1 MLNRVS
7 KINCWKLFVMKKF
20 KDKCCSGNTGF
31 ATGSFVLFLV
41 IFLVLAG
48 VGGVAYYYLALRTIP
63 VDVVISP
70 TPTSVYIDGNEVD
83 YDPEKPIQIT
93 EGSHIIEAVTP
104 GYNSLREE
112 IDVIGIGE
120 NVYSFTMNPLGGLL
134 SVYATEKGAKVY
146 INDELVGETPLIDHE
161 MSAGKYK
168 VRIKPGKDF
177 QEYREI
183 VVMEGKRGKKLLD
196 VNLIRSWSWITV
208 DSVPPGARIIDP
220 DKSEVID
227 VTPMRRKF
235 YEGEYS
241 LELSYG
247 KEYKTQSLSFN
258 VIADQDQVI
267 PKYEFDLLPG
277 ALDLQTEPSGAT
289 VIIEG
294 LPLEN
299 SITPFYENIPPNREW
314 KVVVAHPQF
323 HREEFLLLLEPGE
336 EYEKSIELLPYKGK
350 IEIVSEPEGAD
361 VLIDNV
367 AKGRTPL
374 ELELNSGDYSI
385 LLRKAKYMDMVV
397 KVIVPR
403 ERSVVKEV
411 TLESIGKNGVSV
423 DIASLPQ
430 NWKAPN
436 GAEMVLVKP
445 KGVFTIG
452 SPASEPTRAANED
465 QVNVELRVPFY
476 VATMEVS
483 NKEYR
488 MALPLHNSG
497 KLEGFSLNTGSR
509 PVVNINW
516 HEAAAYCNW
525 LSQQAGVPEV
535 YTEKKPGIFET
546 VSPRPSGF
554 RLLTEAEF
562 EYLCRAG
569 YKGYHPFPW
578 GSKIPPPAYA
588 ANIADETAKEMV
600 EYIVKGYNDNNL
612 VTAPV
617 GTFNAN
623 PLGLY
628 DLAGNASE
636 WVHNVYEPMYPMSPA
651 VLVDP
656 AGPASGSI
664 HSVRGSSFLDGAYR
678 KIRTAYRGFGAERT
692 SFISFRIMVSARAVS
707 LMKQLNK

>member
-1 MLNRVS
+1 MR
-7 KINCWKLFVMKKF
+7 KF
-20 KDKCCSGNTGF
+20 DNNYNLVNSGF

-48 VGGVAYYYLALRTIP
+48 AGGIVYYYLAIRTIP
-63 VDVVISP
+63 VDLVIFP
-70 TPTSVYIDGNEVD
+70 TPASVYIDGKEVD
-83 YDPEKPIQIT
+83 YDPEKPMQIT
-93 EGSHIIEAVTP
+93 EGSHVIEAVIP

-112 IDVIGIGE
+112 IDIIGISE

-146 INDELVGETPLIDHE
+146 INDELAGETPLIDYE

-168 VRIKPGKDF
+168 VLVKPGKDF
-177 QEYREI
+177 QEYSEN
-183 VVMEGKRGKKLLD
+183 VVMEGKRGKKLID

-220 DKSEVID
+220 DRNEVID

-247 KEYKTQSLSFN
+247 KGYKTQNLSFN
-258 VIADQDQVI
+258 VIADQDQVL
-267 PKYEFDLLPG
+267 PTYKFDLLPG
-277 ALDLQTEPSGAT
+277 ALDLQTEPPGAT

-299 SITPFYENIPPNREW
+299 SFTPFYENIPPDREW

-323 HREEFLLLLEPGE
+323 HREEFLFSLEPGE
-336 EYEKSIELLPYKGK
+336 ELEKSIELRPYIGK
-350 IEIVSEPEGAD
+350 IEIVSEPEGAE

-367 AKGRTPL
+367 TKGRTPVKL
-374 ELELNSGDYSI
+374 ELDSGDYSI
-385 LLRKAKYMDMVV
+385 LLRKTKYIDKVV
-397 KVIVPR
+397 KVNIPR
-403 ERSVVKEV
+403 ERTVLKEV
-411 TLESIGKNGVSV
+411 TLEPIGKKGVSL

-436 GAEMVLVKP
+436 GSGMVLIEP

-452 SPASEPTRAANED
+452 SPVSEPTRAANED
-465 QVNVELRVPFY
+465 QVNIELSRPFY
-476 VATMEVS
+476 VATTEVS
-483 NKEYR
+483 NKEYKK
-488 MALPLHNSG
+488 AFPAHDSG
-497 KLEGFSLNTGSR
+497 KLKGFSLNTGSR
-509 PVVNINW
+509 PVVNIDW

-525 LSQQAGVPEV
+525 LSQQAGIPEV
-535 YTEKKPGIFET
+535 YTEKRTGVFES
-546 VSPRPSGF
+546 VSPMPGGF

-578 GSKIPPPAYA
+578 GSKIPPPAYT
-588 ANIADETAKEMV
+588 ANIADDTAREMV
-600 EYIVKGYNDNNL
+600 EYIVEGYNDNNL

-623 PLGLY
+623 PSGIY

-656 AGPASGSI
+656 AGPASGTI

-678 KIRTAYRGFGAERT
+678 KIRTAYRGFGSKRT
-692 SFISFRIMVSARAVS
+692 SFISFRVMVSAQAVT
-707 LMKQLNK
+707 LMKELGK